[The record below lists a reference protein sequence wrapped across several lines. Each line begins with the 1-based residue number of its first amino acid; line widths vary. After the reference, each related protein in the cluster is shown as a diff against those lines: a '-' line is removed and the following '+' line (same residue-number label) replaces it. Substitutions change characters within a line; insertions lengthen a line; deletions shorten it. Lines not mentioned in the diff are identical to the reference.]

1 MHRSWLLERERLIN
15 DKTSKET
22 VSNVGQLMSVHWWS
36 VVYRKHNSFDMWM
49 RLMLTLRVLHVWI
62 GSMRAGLSSYRPS
75 SGTRGNPCVTH
86 CVLLSQDSNS
96 GTTLNET
103 GARKPQIGALL
114 CCLICFFFVQMSVF
128 VCYILLIYVWILRF
142 QYCEFYSLNSITKW
156 RINAS
161 LAMFIFVFVFV
172 CFLLLC
178 QCHSVG

>member
-75 SGTRGNPCVTH
+75 SGTRGNPCV
-86 CVLLSQDSNS
+86 LSPEPSVEDSNS

-114 CCLICFFFVQMSVF
+114 CCLICFFFCANECFCMLHF
-128 VCYILLIYVWILRF
+128 VDLCLNFAIPVLWILF
-142 QYCEFYSLNSITKW
+142 TE
-156 RINAS
+156 
-161 LAMFIFVFVFV
+161 
-172 CFLLLC
+172 
-178 QCHSVG
+178 

>member
-1 MHRSWLLERERLIN
+1 MHRSWLPERERLIN

-75 SGTRGNPCVTH
+75 SGTLGNPCVTQ
-86 CVLLSQDSNS
+86 CVLLSPVLKIR
-96 GTTLNET
+96 TLGQLWMKLVRGNLKL
-103 GARKPQIGALL
+103 AIVALL
-114 CCLICFFFVQMSVF
+114 CCLICFYFVQKSVF
-128 VCYILLIYVWILRF
+128 VWMLRF
-142 QYCEFYSLNSITKW
+142 QYCEYYSLNRITEW

-161 LAMFIFVFVFV
+161 L
-172 CFLLLC
+172 
-178 QCHSVG
+178 